1 MRIGR
6 HWIKACVCF
15 LLFAALDVR
24 AGGLPLFGK
33 IRLQKYHNCGVDRPK
48 WGYKSK
54 TIVLLGGEKMELVW
68 VGLSATQ
75 GCWIGKYEVTQA
87 QWYGVM
93 GSSPSSLKAQNR
105 AVEYVSW
112 EDCQE
117 FCRRAG
123 NGLRLPTKAEWLRAQ
138 KEAER
143 FADSQ
148 FYNGDRWYL
157 ICHMR
162 DNLWEWCEDGACRKD
177 SRSRCDNSK
186 SFRGEG
192 LGFRIC
198 CPPSPL
204 DSYGWLVDLWPIISI
219 LALIFG
225 WIFGRAVWLNVKS
238 GIANRKAAAVYE
250 AKHGNVHPC
259 AFCGQADLP
268 THAIYHSVFRR
279 TDIRLREYDIDRCGF
294 AVHTCDRC
302 LWRHRLRQLFG
313 LTLIN
318 TGGGIWLGLAFLA
331 FLFISIGCAKYGF
344 RINSPLLVLMSI
356 VGCAIVLWGGGLY
369 VGKWCCPRLRRQI
382 LPWRKLVERHPVVAE
397 LLKSGYELDD
407 GWPRHVR
414 EGLDTDSRQRT
425 LEHSYFKSQI
435 IKEHETYR
443 WMGPLQTFALD
454 GRTEPKAAESL
465 RYLQEREKR
474 RGTPCT
480 AKDLSLQRATKGIL
494 TIILVVIIY
503 VIARLLK

>member
-1 MRIGR
+1 MIR
-6 HWIKACVCF
+6 ACVVF
-15 LLFAALDVR
+15 LLLATFDVR

-33 IRLQKYHNCGVDRPK
+33 IRLQRYHNFGVKGPARGY
-48 WGYKSK
+48 GYKEK
-54 TIVLLGGEKMELVW
+54 TIVLPGGEKMELVW

-93 GSSPSSLKAQNR
+93 GSSPSSLKAPNR

-112 EDCQE
+112 TDCQE

-123 NGLRLPTKAEWLRAQ
+123 KDFRLPTKAEWLRAQ
-138 KEAER
+138 REAER
-143 FADSQ
+143 YAGSQSIASDS
-148 FYNGDRWYL
+148 WYL

-162 DNLWEWCEDGACRKD
+162 DNFWEWCEDGACRKD

-204 DSYGWLVDLWPIISI
+204 DSYGWLVDHWPIISI

-225 WIFGRAVWLNVKS
+225 WIFGRAAWLNVKS

-259 AFCGQADLP
+259 AFCGQTDLP

-313 LTLIN
+313 LTLIR

-331 FLFISIGCAKYGF
+331 FLFSSIGCIKYAF
-344 RINSPLLVLMSI
+344 RIDSPLLVLMSM
-356 VGCAIVLWGGGLY
+356 VGCGIVFWMGGLH
-369 VGKWCCPRLRRQI
+369 VMLKWCYPRLRRQI

-397 LLKSGYELDD
+397 FLKSGYELDD

-425 LEHSYFKSQI
+425 LENTYFKYQI
-435 IKEHETYR
+435 ITEHETYR

-454 GRTEPKAAESL
+454 GRVEPKAADAL
-465 RYLQEREKR
+465 RFMQDREKR
-474 RGTPCT
+474 RGVPCT
-480 AKDLSLQRATKGIL
+480 AKDLSLQRAFEGIVAL
-494 TIILVVIIY
+494 LFIAVVCVIIK
-503 VIARLLK
+503 LLK